1 MDSEVAEHRAGEGD
15 GPALSLPA
23 FSGSLSLLLSLARA
37 QQIDL
42 AQLSL
47 PALLDQLS
55 LALDQV
61 RPATSLGEKGSWLV
75 MASWLVLL
83 RSRLLLPADTAAQ
96 LAAEADAGDLRDR
109 LLDLQAAQSLASWLE
124 RRPQLG
130 QDVFARG
137 QPEPI
142 GSLSQSRQEV
152 DVVTFLWACLALFD
166 DGAADANTTQIYT
179 PPWHGLHS
187 ARAAQ
192 HRILQLLPLA
202 PDGAALGGFLPP
214 VPTEDAIAPRLP
226 LRRRSAWSSTLVAGL
241 ELSRQGVIELQQDEG
256 FGDIRVRS
264 ADMPGEGRAE
274 TPATALVG

>member
-1 MDSEVAEHRAGEGD
+1 MASEMAEHGAGEGE
-15 GPALSLPA
+15 GPSLSLPA
-23 FSGSLSLLLSLARA
+23 FNGSLSLLLSLARA

-47 PALLDQLS
+47 PDLLDQLS

-187 ARAAQ
+187 TASCSFCPSPRTVQRWAGFCRRRRPRTICQTARGSFGAPPGAAPSSPASNSVARA
-192 HRILQLLPLA
+192 
-202 PDGAALGGFLPP
+202 
-214 VPTEDAIAPRLP
+214 
-226 LRRRSAWSSTLVAGL
+226 
-241 ELSRQGVIELQQDEG
+241 
-256 FGDIRVRS
+256 
-264 ADMPGEGRAE
+264 
-274 TPATALVG
+274 